1 MKKLILALLFVI
13 VSLTGKAQPNTIS
26 TYGIQIGYWNYVAQ
40 DWEYQPLE
48 PCVVSFILQGNVII
62 ANDLAKSTYY
72 TYDLLIET
80 DTRISWKALDE
91 KQLECIVSLANVNDI
106 RCFVV
111 MYDDI
116 IYRYY
121 W

>member
-13 VSLTGKAQPNTIS
+13 VSLTSKAQNIMN
-26 TYGIQIGYWNYVAQ
+26 TYGIQVGYWNYIAE
-40 DWEYQPLE
+40 DWDYKPLE

-62 ANDLAKSTYY
+62 ANDLAASTYY
-72 TYDLLIET
+72 TYELFVET
-80 DTRISWKALDE
+80 DTRISWRALDE
-91 KQLECIVSLANVNDI
+91 KQLECIVSLVSMNDI

-111 MYDDI
+111 MYNDI

>member
-13 VSLTGKAQPNTIS
+13 VSLTGKAQPS
-26 TYGIQIGYWNYVAQ
+26 TMNAYAIQVGYWNYIDE
-40 DWEYQPLE
+40 DWDYKPLE
-48 PCVVSFILQGNVII
+48 PCAVSFILQGNVII
-62 ANDLAKSTYY
+62 ANDAAGSTYY
-72 TYDLLIET
+72 TYELFTET
-80 DTRISWKALDE
+80 ATRISWRALDE
-91 KQLECIVSLANVNDI
+91 KQLECIVSLSNVDDI

-111 MYDDI
+111 MYNDI